1 MEFIKNLFIKY
12 YNLFNWECGDNTCV
26 QFTIFAILILVLI
39 GYEIFCKLKK
49 RKSIFF

>member
-1 MEFIKNLFIKY
+1 MIKLLNMY
-12 YNLFNWECGDNTCV
+12 YNLFNWENGENTCLEFTV
-26 QFTIFAILILVLI
+26 FTILLLALI